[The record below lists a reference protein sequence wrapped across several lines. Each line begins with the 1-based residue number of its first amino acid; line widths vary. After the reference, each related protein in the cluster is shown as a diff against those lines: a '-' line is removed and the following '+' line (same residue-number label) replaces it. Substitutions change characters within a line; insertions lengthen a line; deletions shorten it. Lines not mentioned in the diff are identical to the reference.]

1 MEEEDNIGLTAW
13 DNLTTTT
20 DGTYLVAGSS
30 IQYNSYVSWS
40 ASYNIDFKVPEVFL
54 KVVKKTIPNVK
65 NLLLLDSNITLSQ
78 YGKSDLNRIESV
90 KINLMVILNEE
101 SSDNYADKLI
111 EIFSTM
117 FPAYG
122 FVTLNIIQFDFEN
135 NNKFDELMELFG

>member
-1 MEEEDNIGLTAW
+1 MEEENNIGLTAW

-30 IQYNSYVSWS
+30 IQYNSHVSWS
-40 ASYNIDFKVPEVFL
+40 TSYKMDFKLPEVFL

-65 NLLLLDSNITLSQ
+65 NLLLSDSNITLSQ

-117 FPAYG
+117 FPTYG

-135 NNKFDELMELFG
+135 NKKFDELMELFG

>member
-40 ASYNIDFKVPEVFL
+40 TSYNIDFKVPEVFL

>member
-1 MEEEDNIGLTAW
+1 MEEENNIGLTLW

-20 DGTYLVAGSS
+20 NGDYLIAGSS

>member
-1 MEEEDNIGLTAW
+1 MGEEDNIGLTAW

-20 DGTYLVAGSS
+20 DGAYLVAGGNLL
-30 IQYNSYVSWS
+30 YKPYVSWS
-40 ASYNIDFKVPEVFL
+40 TSYNIDFKVPEVFL

-65 NLLLLDSNITLSQ
+65 NLLLLDSNITLDQ

>member
-1 MEEEDNIGLTAW
+1 MEEENNIGLTAW
-13 DNLTTTT
+13 GNLTTTT
-20 DGTYLVAGSS
+20 DATYLFTGSN
-30 IQYNSYVSWS
+30 IQYNSHGST
-40 ASYNIDFKVPEVFL
+40 SYKMDFKLPEVLL

-65 NLLLLDSNITLSQ
+65 NLLLLDSNITLDQ

-122 FVTLNIIQFDFEN
+122 FVKLNIIQFDFEN
-135 NNKFDELMELFG
+135 NNKFDKLMELFG

>member
-1 MEEEDNIGLTAW
+1 MEEEDNIGLISW

-20 DGTYLVAGSS
+20 DGAYLVAGSI
-30 IQYNSYVSWS
+30 IQYNSHVSWGT
-40 ASYNIDFKVPEVFL
+40 SYKMDFKVPEVFL

-65 NLLLLDSNITLSQ
+65 NLLLSDSNITLSQ

-101 SSDNYADKLI
+101 SSDNYAGKLN

-117 FPAYG
+117 FPTYG

-135 NNKFDELMELFG
+135 NKKFDELMELFG

>member
-1 MEEEDNIGLTAW
+1 MEEEDNIGLIAW

-20 DGTYLVAGSS
+20 DGAYLVAGGNFLH
-30 IQYNSYVSWS
+30 NSHISWS
-40 ASYNIDFKVPEVFL
+40 TSYKIDFKLPEVFL
-54 KVVKKTIPNVK
+54 KAVKKTIPNVK
-65 NLLLLDSNITLSQ
+65 NLLSLDSDITLSQ

-101 SSDNYADKLI
+101 SSDNYAGKLN

-122 FVTLNIIQFDFEN
+122 FVTLNIIQFDFDN
-135 NNKFDELMELFG
+135 NKKFDELMELFG

>member
-1 MEEEDNIGLTAW
+1 
-13 DNLTTTT
+13 
-20 DGTYLVAGSS
+20 
-30 IQYNSYVSWS
+30 
-40 ASYNIDFKVPEVFL
+40 
-54 KVVKKTIPNVK
+54 
-65 NLLLLDSNITLSQ
+65 
-78 YGKSDLNRIESV
+78 
-90 KINLMVILNEE
+90 MVILNEE